1 MSDAQKKSAHG
12 GLPVQASTRGGA
24 PVTDLDS
31 STAPSRAASVSPKAQ
46 LQPSAAAA
54 AASVEMQ
61 PSIDDSIA
69 PVPDA
74 AASTA
79 ALESD
84 SAISATAASITP
96 AEKAVSPASAASAET
111 LLDDGSRFHCGC
123 ALRCGG
129 CADGVSSLDAT
140 RLHCDG
146 PCDRSFHAHCVVPP
160 LREMPVAD
168 DGWKC
173 VACVQCVSCGRRT
186 PGDVIGA
193 QWQAG
198 YTLCE
203 NCEFDES
210 KYVCGR
216 CDKAWKPSTKAPLW
230 ISCDWCKAWYHA
242 ACDNINKVT
251 LKKMEQLK
259 KKYMCFKC
267 RDTVQSPAELA
278 KAFIPEPTAAEALAA
293 SHQTSAA
300 AALSSTGS
308 VSRRKRGADDAFD
321 GGD

>member
-1 MSDAQKKSAHG
+1 M
-12 GLPVQASTRGGA
+12 
-24 PVTDLDS
+24 
-31 STAPSRAASVSPKAQ
+31 
-46 LQPSAAAA
+46 
-54 AASVEMQ
+54 
-61 PSIDDSIA
+61 
-69 PVPDA
+69 
-74 AASTA
+74 
-79 ALESD
+79 
-84 SAISATAASITP
+84 
-96 AEKAVSPASAASAET
+96 
-111 LLDDGSRFHCGC
+111 
-123 ALRCGG
+123 
-129 CADGVSSLDAT
+129 

-173 VACVQCVSCGRRT
+173 AACVQCVSCGRRT
-186 PGDVIGA
+186 PGDVLGA

-242 ACDNINKVT
+242 ACDNINKFT
-251 LKKMEQLK
+251 LKKMGQLK

-278 KAFIPEPTAAEALAA
+278 KAFIPEPTAVEASGA

-300 AALSSTGS
+300 AALPSTAS
-308 VSRRKRGADDAFD
+308 VNRRKRGADDAFD

>member
-1 MSDAQKKSAHG
+1 MSDAQKSMHG
-12 GLPVQASTRGGA
+12 GLPVPASARA

-31 STAPSRAASVSPKAQ
+31 SATPSRASSVSPKSQ
-46 LQPSAAAA
+46 SHPSAATIEVQPSLTATLEDSISAMPDASANPTPAATIAA
-54 AASVEMQ
+54 AGDVALTVSAS
-61 PSIDDSIA
+61 SADALTDDA
-69 PVPDA
+69 
-74 AASTA
+74 
-79 ALESD
+79 
-84 SAISATAASITP
+84 
-96 AEKAVSPASAASAET
+96 
-111 LLDDGSRFHCGC
+111 SRFHCGC
-123 ALRCGG
+123 TLRCGG

-146 PCDRSFHAHCVVPP
+146 ACDRSFHAHCVVPP

-173 VACVQCVSCGRRT
+173 AACVQCASCGRRT

-251 LKKMEQLK
+251 LKKMAQLK

-267 RDTVQSPAELA
+267 RDTVKSPAELA
-278 KAFIPEPTAAEALAA
+278 KAFVPEPHAAEASSATHQATTA
-293 SHQTSAA
+293 S
-300 AALSSTGS
+300 ALPSTTS

-321 GGD
+321 GAD